1 MKNIPSR
8 FGLVLAA
15 AASLNPL
22 PSQEPPDTPLEVR
35 KIVLYKHGVGY
46 FERRGEVTGDA
57 VVRLTFKT
65 DEMKDVLKS
74 LFAVDLGG
82 GRISTILYDSKDPI
96 EKQLE
101 DIRFRVPQDRALSRF
116 LTQVQGCRMS
126 VSIGARQIEGRVLGI
141 EPEEE
146 QTPAGKIQR
155 LHLVLLTDRQGIVN
169 VDLLETRGLHV
180 LDEGVRKGLDRM
192 LEILAKTRYADRKTV
207 TLRAVGEGRR
217 TLRVGYI
224 IPTPIWK
231 TSYRLLLEAERP
243 PLLQGWAIVENR
255 TDEDWKNV
263 QLTMVAGSPLS
274 FVLDLYTSYY
284 PPRPVL
290 RMQLAAA
297 ASGLPSAANR
307 PAPRE
312 VMARLRRIG
321 GGAERRADKKAG
333 ADGVAAEVAAEE
345 EREDAALD
353 TLVEQSMEAA
363 ARGVEVGELFA
374 YEAKGPVSIR
384 QGEAA
389 LVPIL
394 LERVQN
400 TRRVLYY
407 RRDRSEH
414 PAHAIWLTNST
425 ELTLEKGPVTVF
437 EAGTCLGEAM
447 LARTLDPGMKEILP
461 YALEPGVQVRPEVAV
476 DSSPAHRAR
485 LSRGVLT
492 LVHTEVRETR
502 YGLRNETGQARTLV
516 IDHPKAGPGYRL
528 VRPQQP
534 IERVRGHLRFEV
546 ELPAGGERTLAVR
559 EERPVQTQVLLANEN
574 TDRIRFYLQQP
585 YLSDQAKQILG
596 QVVEL
601 MERRAELDRRLADAR
616 AERQRLVRDQE
627 TIRKNIEI
635 LRDSPEERRLRD
647 QLVQRITRAM
657 TRMDELDAAIAK
669 TTQERA
675 ALDARIRETLA
686 RFEE

>member
-1 MKNIPSR
+1 MNDARSL
-8 FGLVLAA
+8 FGLSLAA
-15 AASLNPL
+15 AAALCPL
-22 PSQEPPDTPLEVR
+22 PAQEPTATPLR
-35 KIVLYKHGVGY
+35 IAKIVLYKHGVGY
-46 FERRGEVTGDA
+46 FERRGEVQGDA
-57 VVRLTFKT
+57 VVRLTFKA

-101 DIRFRVPQDRALSRF
+101 EIRFRVPQNQALSQF
-116 LTQVQGCRMS
+116 LMQVQGCRVR
-126 VSIGARQIEGRVLGI
+126 VSIGARQLEGRVLGI
-141 EPEEE
+141 EPKEEHT
-146 QTPAGKIQR
+146 QAGKVTR
-155 LHLVLLTDRQGIVN
+155 LQLVLLTEQEGIVN
-169 VDLLETRGLHV
+169 VDLLESRGLHV
-180 LDEGVRKGLDRM
+180 LDEGVRKGLSRM
-192 LEILAKTRYADRKTV
+192 MEILAKARYADRKTV
-207 TLRAVGEGRR
+207 TLRALGKGER

-231 TSYRLLLEAERP
+231 TSYRLLLEKDRP

-255 TDEDWKNV
+255 TDEDWENV
-263 QLTMVAGSPLS
+263 QLSMVAGSPLS

-290 RMQLAAA
+290 EMQLAAA
-297 ASGLPSAANR
+297 ASGLPTAGKR
-307 PAPRE
+307 PSRRQ
-312 VMARLRRIG
+312 VMARLRGFAVRDRS
-321 GGAERRADKKAG
+321 GAEKKAA
-333 ADGVAAEVAAEE
+333 ADAAPAEE
-345 EREDAALD
+345 LEEMALD
-353 TLVEQSMEAA
+353 KLVERSLEAA

-384 QGEAA
+384 QGQAA

-394 LERVQN
+394 LERVESA
-400 TRRVLYY
+400 RRVLYY

-414 PAHAIWLTNST
+414 PAHAVWLTNST

-447 LARTLDPGMKEILP
+447 LTRTLDPGMKEILP

-476 DSSPAHRAR
+476 DSAPAHRAR
-485 LSRGVLT
+485 LSRGILT

-502 YGLRNETGQARTLV
+502 YALRNETGQVRALV
-516 IDHPKAGPGYRL
+516 IDHPQAGPGYRL
-528 VRPQQP
+528 VHPNDP
-534 IERVRGHLRFEV
+534 VERVRGHLRFEV
-546 ELPAGGERTLAVR
+546 ELPAGAEKTLSVR
-559 EERPVQTQVLLANEN
+559 EERPVQTQVMLANQG
-574 TDRIRFYLQQP
+574 TDRIRFYLAQP
-585 YLSDQAKQILG
+585 YLSEQAKQILA

-627 TIRKNIEI
+627 TIRKNVQI
-635 LRDSPEERRLRD
+635 LRDSPEERRLRE
-647 QLVQRITRAM
+647 QLVQRITKAM
-657 TRMDELDAAIAK
+657 ARMDELDASIAK
-669 TTQERA
+669 TTEERT